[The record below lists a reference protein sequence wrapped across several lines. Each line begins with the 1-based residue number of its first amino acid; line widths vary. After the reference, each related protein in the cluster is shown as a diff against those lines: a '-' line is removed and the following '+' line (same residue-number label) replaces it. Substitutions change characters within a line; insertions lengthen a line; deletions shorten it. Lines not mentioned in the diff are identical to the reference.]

1 MLVFGGSES
10 VQVIAVHKFIR
21 TPIKFVLTFGHY
33 SPQKFHVNLKKNKT
47 DGIERESGQFG
58 YISIEYIIFVVSN
71 NQTLREDHFVI
82 ILKR

>member
-21 TPIKFVLTFGHY
+21 TPIKFVLAFGHY
-33 SPQKFHVNLKKNKT
+33 SPKKFHVNFKKKKI

-58 YISIEYIIFVVSN
+58 YNSIEYIIFVVPN
-71 NQTLREDHFVI
+71 I
-82 ILKR
+82 ITKR